1 MAALAKIGLNLL
13 PLLLLASVAIV
24 GAQEAPAPAPAPVP
38 ESGSSAAAPDLYIL
52 ALTAMTSLLAAFA
65 H

>member
-24 GAQEAPAPAPAPVP
+24 GAQEAPAPAPVP